1 VARRLLPGEPRTRR
15 WWRRLR
21 GLLVFLL
28 PPLAYQWARYLFWY
42 RGLLPL
48 RRPQTFTQRL
58 FHKMAR
64 DRDPLLR
71 VTSDKVGLRDYVLE
85 RLGPGHL
92 PELYAVL
99 RTPAELHDLPLP
111 ERYVVKAT
119 HGSGM
124 TRIVLADGPEA
135 RAATCVPARRWLARP
150 YWRKNGEWG
159 YREVPPRL
167 VVEEFL
173 DGGDGASPPDW
184 KWMCFGGRAAQ
195 VPVDFAR
202 FSGHTRNHYDA
213 DGIRLPLR
221 LHYPEG
227 PDIPLPASFAAMRQI
242 AERLAQPFA
251 FVRVDLYT
259 VGDRILVGEL
269 SHYPTGGNKS
279 YDPPEWDTRL
289 GALWPEPHPGLAAD
303 RAWLGLA
310 LALVQAAG

>member
-1 VARRLLPGEPRTRR
+1 
-15 WWRRLR
+15 LR

-42 RGLLPL
+42 RAVLPL
-48 RRPQTFTQRL
+48 RRPRTFTQRL

-71 VTSDKVGLRDYVLE
+71 LTADKVGLRDYVLE

-99 RTPAELHDLPLP
+99 RTPAELHDLRLP

-135 RAATCVPARRWLARP
+135 RAAIGAPARQWLARR
-150 YWRKNGEWG
+150 YWRKNGEWC
-159 YREVPPRL
+159 YRGVVPRL

-173 DGGDGASPPDW
+173 DGGDGTSPPDW
-184 KWMCFGGRAAQ
+184 KWMCFGGRAALVQ
-195 VPVDFAR
+195 VDLAR
-202 FSGHTRNHYDA
+202 FAGHTRNFYDP
-213 DGIRLPLR
+213 DGARLPLT
-221 LHYPEG
+221 LHYPPG
-227 PDIPLPASFAAMRQI
+227 PEVPLPASFAVMRRI
-242 AERLAQPFA
+242 AERLAQPFD
-251 FVRVDLYT
+251 FVRVDLYA

-269 SHYPTGGNKS
+269 THYPGGGNES
-279 YDPPEWDTRL
+279 FDPVEWDARL
-289 GALWPEPHPGLAAD
+289 GALWPQPARGLPGTA
-303 RAWLGLA
+303 RYAWAGVA
-310 LALVQAAG
+310 LALLQAVG